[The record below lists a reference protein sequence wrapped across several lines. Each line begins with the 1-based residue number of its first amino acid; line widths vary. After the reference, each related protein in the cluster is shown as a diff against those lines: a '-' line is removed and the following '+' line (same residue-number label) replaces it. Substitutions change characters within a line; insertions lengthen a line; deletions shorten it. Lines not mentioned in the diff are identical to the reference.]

1 MTDFDEMLE
10 RVKSL
15 TGLEGRDAAKVAF
28 ELDDNPR
35 PQEIVDK
42 AIELG
47 FDVERKHG
55 QESVAAATPIA
66 EMTMNPAE
74 VLSEVYMVMPRVLC
88 SNMPKMGRAP
98 DEVNRHEQLAGLL
111 AELPE
116 DIQAMLIKV
125 DLIEGSATFWIRD
138 EANDID
144 RPLGPVDLTRF
155 TSERALEEAFQT
167 LLKRMN
173 KVLAADFN

>member
-1 MTDFDEMLE
+1 MTDFDDLLE

-28 ELDDNPR
+28 ELEDNPR
-35 PQEIVDK
+35 PQDIIDK

-55 QESVAAATPIA
+55 PVAAPATPIE
-66 EMTMNPAE
+66 EMTMDPVK
-74 VLSEVYMVMPRVLC
+74 VLSEVYMVCPRVMC
-88 SNMPKMGRAP
+88 QHIPKMGRAP
-98 DEVNRHEQLAGLL
+98 DEVNRHEQLAGIL

-116 DIQAMLIKV
+116 DIQAMLVKI
-125 DLIEGSATFWIRD
+125 DLLEGQATFWIRD

-144 RPLGPVDLTRF
+144 RPLGPIDITRF
-155 TSERALEEAFQT
+155 DSEHALEHAFNV
-167 LLKRMN
+167 LLKRMH
-173 KVLAADFN
+173 KILAADFC

>member
-1 MTDFDEMLE
+1 MTDFDELLE

-28 ELDDNPR
+28 ELEGEPR
-35 PQEIVDK
+35 PQEIIDK

-55 QESVAAATPIA
+55 EKAVAAATPI
-66 EMTMNPAE
+66 EECTFDPVK
-74 VLSEVYMVMPRVLC
+74 VLSEVYMTTPRVMC
-88 SNMPKMGRAP
+88 REMPKMGRAP
-98 DEVNRHEQLAGLL
+98 EELNRYEQFAGIMEELPDEVK
-111 AELPE
+111 
-116 DIQAMLIKV
+116 AMLVKI
-125 DLIEGSATFWIRD
+125 DLLEGAATFWIRD

-144 RPLGPVDLTRF
+144 RPIGPIDLTGYD
-155 TSERALEEAFQT
+155 SEHALEQAFQT
-167 LLKRMN
+167 LLTRMN